1 MSNVLIVP
9 ERNEKLKPLNV
20 VERGLK
26 SKSVDEVYIVDGWS
40 TDGTVP
46 LLKRQIPKLQKKY
59 KKKIK
64 IFYSELRNTGKG
76 GAMITG
82 MKRVLHNNHSKI
94 LFLDPDIT
102 SSTPEWCDEL
112 VDGIDKYNIDMCRGH
127 FDRAPFD
134 AQITRHVT
142 RPLIN
147 MFFPKGKGIKQ
158 PLGGELCLTRELTKH
173 LVNHIIAPPH
183 TWGIDTFFTIIT
195 MRGNYKIGEQYLA
208 QKAYNKKSLAEL
220 RPIAIECFDEAAK
233 LIYYKKRYLKIPK
246 FKESLVRQLSYPQ
259 KIKKAG
265 DDIKKVRYVNLDYE
279 IEMFLGYVK
288 TLIAN
293 GQITLTRINNIP
305 LSKFEDR
312 TLILDLLR
320 TKSTDDFKEK
330 SKFLTRNEWVRV
342 LNTLVRKFIHFN
354 FKKNYYE
361 LYYLLWMLRSLS
373 FCLNEAKTFKEAEE
387 NTQKQAELAFAFGQS
402 KDIVL

>member
-1 MSNVLIVP
+1 MSNVLIVT
-9 ERNEKLKPLNV
+9 ERNEKLRPLNV

-59 KKKIK
+59 NKKIK

-82 MKRVLHNNHSKI
+82 IKKVLHNNHSKI

-102 SSTPEWCDEL
+102 SSTPEWCDTL
-112 VDGIDKYNIDMCRGH
+112 VENIDKYGIDMCRGY

-147 MFFPKGKGIKQ
+147 MFFPKGRGIMQ
-158 PLGGELCLTRELTKH
+158 PLGGELCLTRDLAKH

-183 TWGIDTFFTIIT
+183 TWGIDTFFSIVTI
-195 MRGNYKIGEQYLA
+195 RGNYKIGEQYLA
-208 QKAYNKKSLAEL
+208 QKAYNKKSIVEL
-220 RPIAIECFDEAAK
+220 RPISIECFDEAAK

-246 FKESLVRQLSYPQ
+246 FKESLVMQLPNSK
-259 KIKKAG
+259 KIKTRE
-265 DDIKKVRYVNLDYE
+265 DLKKVEYTNLDYE
-279 IEMFLGYVK
+279 IEMFLGYAK
-288 TLIAN
+288 NLIAN
-293 GQITLTRINNIP
+293 GQITLTRINNVP

-320 TKSTDDFKEK
+320 AKSIDDFKEK
-330 SKFLTRNEWVRV
+330 SKFLTRNEWIRI

-354 FKKNYYE
+354 FKKTYYE

-387 NTQKQAELAFAFGQS
+387 NTQKQAELGFNFGQS
-402 KDIVL
+402 KDVVL